1 MRARTLLL
9 RRTWSRRADSWD
21 HSAMPGLEK
30 IAQAVVDEAQP
41 VDGKTVLDLGSGSG
55 QLTFQLADRA
65 REVTAVDFSQPMLDR
80 LAERARAEGIENV
93 DTRQADLQSLELP
106 PNSVDVIVTNYALHH
121 LRHPEKARLLEKA
134 AGWLKPGGRIVIG
147 DMMFGLASDRDGRR
161 IVATKV
167 AAIARKG
174 PAGWWRLAKNAWK
187 VLVARQECPAPVEAW
202 ESMADDAGLDVV
214 GSRRVVA
221 EAAVVTARR
230 PPAGP

>member
-1 MRARTLLL
+1 
-9 RRTWSRRADSWD
+9 
-21 HSAMPGLEK
+21 MPGLEK

-41 VDGKTVLDLGSGSG
+41 VQGKTVLDLGSGSG
-55 QLTFQLADRA
+55 QLTLQLADRA

-80 LAERARAEGIENV
+80 LAERAEAEGIENV

-187 VLVARQECPAPVEAW
+187 VLVARQECPAPIEAW
-202 ESMADDAGLDVV
+202 EAMAENAGLDVV